1 MQMALWLCVGK
12 TQELVLK
19 FEKRTETGFA
29 IVSFLHILLSRLTER
44 IPNILLF
51 YYYSENGV
59 YDKFRLQM
67 LTDRAIF

>member
-1 MQMALWLCVGK
+1 MQMALWFCVGK

-19 FEKRTETGFA
+19 FEKGTETGFA
-29 IVSFLHILLSRLTER
+29 IVSFLHILSRLTER

-51 YYYSENGV
+51 YYYSKNGV

-67 LTDRAIF
+67 LTDRAVF